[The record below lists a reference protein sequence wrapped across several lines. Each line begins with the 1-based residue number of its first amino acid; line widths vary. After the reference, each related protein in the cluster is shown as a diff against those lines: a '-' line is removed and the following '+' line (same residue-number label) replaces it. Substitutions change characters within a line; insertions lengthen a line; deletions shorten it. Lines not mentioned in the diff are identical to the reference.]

1 MSPVFDIAVPHSA
14 LGLGPLL
21 ADRHVHQP
29 VVGVTHQLQAGDAV
43 GPRRRCAQPKHG
55 DHHRQT
61 KVLCGHKNIQGR
73 YVGCKFALQI
83 CIANGRKAFAMDD
96 GRVNRKKIAKIF
108 I

>member
-1 MSPVFDIAVPHSA
+1 MDSSGDLSESRILLNIAV
-14 LGLGPLL
+14 
-21 ADRHVHQP
+21 
-29 VVGVTHQLQAGDAV
+29 AV
-43 GPRRRCAQPKHG
+43 S
-55 DHHRQT
+55 
-61 KVLCGHKNIQGR
+61 R